1 MLIVEPRVVKLT
13 TRTEID
19 VRRNLPHARL
29 RRIGAWVFLDHFGPT
44 AQVEGMKVASHPH
57 TGLQTVTWPF
67 AGRMDHRDSIGSAQ
81 ILEPGEVNLMTAGRG
96 IAHSEVSL
104 PNSESLHAAQLWIAL
119 PSEVRNMQ
127 PAFEH
132 HGDLPIKQI
141 GEATMTVFLGE
152 HLGTKSPAT
161 VYSPLVGAELR
172 VPAGERLELPVDAGW
187 EHGIL
192 VVSGDVTID
201 EQSVAVNELAFFEA
215 GSNRISIEANSDALL
230 LLVGGKKFEEEL
242 FLWWNFV
249 ARSHA
254 EVVEMREQ
262 WNAQT
267 ERFGKVT
274 DVLGGW
280 IPAPELPG
288 VKLKAR

>member
-44 AQVEGMKVASHPH
+44 VQVEGMKVASHPH

-104 PNSESLHAAQLWIAL
+104 ANAQTLHAAQLWIAL
-119 PSEVRNMQ
+119 PNEVRNMA
-127 PAFEH
+127 PEFEH
-132 HGDLPIKQI
+132 HGGLPIKQI
-141 GEATMTVFLGE
+141 GDASMTVFLGE
-152 HLGTKSPAT
+152 HLGTVSPAK
-161 VYSPLVGAELR
+161 VYSPLVGAEIR
-172 VPAGERLELPVDAGW
+172 IPAGSLVHLPLDATW

-192 VVSGDVTID
+192 VVSGGVTID
-201 EQSVAVNELAFFEA
+201 GQPVAVNELAYFETGA
-215 GSNRISIEANSDALL
+215 GSVEIKTDSDALL
-230 LLVGGKKFEEEL
+230 LLVGGRRFEEEL

-262 WNAQT
+262 WNAQD
-267 ERFGKVT
+267 ERFGKVV
-274 DVLGGW
+274 DNLGGW

>member
-1 MLIVEPRVVKLT
+1 MLIVEPRLVKLT

-44 AQVEGMKVASHPH
+44 VQVEGMKVASHPH

-67 AGRMDHRDSIGSAQ
+67 AGRIDHRDSIGSQ
-81 ILEPGEVNLMTAGRG
+81 QVLEPGAVNLMTAGRG

-104 PNSESLHAAQLWIAL
+104 PNAQSLHAAQLWIAL
-119 PSEVRNMQ
+119 PSEFRNMA
-127 PAFEH
+127 PTFEH
-132 HGDLPIKQI
+132 HGELPTKTF
-141 GEATMTVFLGE
+141 GRASMTVFLGE
-152 HLGTKSPAT
+152 HLGVSSPAK
-161 VYSPLVGAELR
+161 VYSPLIGAELR
-172 VPAGERLELPVDAGW
+172 VPAGASIDLPLDTQW
-187 EHGIL
+187 EHGLL
-192 VVSGDVTID
+192 VVSGDVAIHG
-201 EQSVAVNELAFFEA
+201 QPVAVNELAYLQS
-215 GSNRISIEANSDALL
+215 GPDSVRIESDTDALL

-249 ARSHA
+249 ARSHD
-254 EVVEMREQ
+254 EVVEMREK
-262 WNAQT
+262 WNAQDA
-267 ERFGKVT
+267 RFGTVT
-274 DVLGGW
+274 DNLGGW

>member
-67 AGRMDHRDSIGSAQ
+67 AGRMDHRDSIGSSQ
-81 ILEPGEVNLMTAGRG
+81 ILEPGEVNLMTAGLG

-132 HGDLPIKQI
+132 HGDLPSKQI
-141 GEATMTVFLGE
+141 GQTSMTVFLGE

-172 VPAGERLELPVDAGW
+172 VPAGARLELPLDAGW

-192 VVSGDVTID
+192 VVSGEVTID
-201 EQSVAVNELAFFEA
+201 RQPVAVNELAYFEA
-215 GSNRISIEANSDALL
+215 GVSAVSIESQTQALL

-254 EVVEMREQ
+254 EVVEMREK
-262 WNAQT
+262 WNAQDA
-267 ERFGKVT
+267 RFGKVS
-274 DVLGGW
+274 DNLGGW

>member
-67 AGRMDHRDSIGSAQ
+67 AGRMDHRDSIGSSQ
-81 ILEPGEVNLMTAGRG
+81 ILEPGEVNLMTAGLG

-132 HGDLPIKQI
+132 HGDLPSKQI
-141 GEATMTVFLGE
+141 GQTSMTVFLGE

-172 VPAGERLELPVDAGW
+172 VPAGARLELPLDAGW

-201 EQSVAVNELAFFEA
+201 RQPVAANELAYFEA
-215 GSNRISIEANSDALL
+215 GVSAVSIESQTQALL

-254 EVVEMREQ
+254 EVVEMREK
-262 WNAQT
+262 WNAQDA
-267 ERFGKVT
+267 RFGKVS
-274 DVLGGW
+274 DNLGGW

>member
-44 AQVEGMKVASHPH
+44 AQVEGMKVDSHPH

-141 GEATMTVFLGE
+141 GGATMTVFLGE

-161 VYSPLVGAELR
+161 VYSPLVGAKIR

-192 VVSGDVTID
+192 VVSGDVAID
-201 EQSVAVNELAFFEA
+201 EQSVDVNELAFFEA
-215 GSNRISIEANSDALL
+215 GPNRIAIEAHSDALL

-274 DVLGGW
+274 DNLGGW

>member
-67 AGRMDHRDSIGSAQ
+67 AGRMDHRDSIGSSQ
-81 ILEPGEVNLMTAGRG
+81 ILEPGEVNLMTAGLG

-132 HGDLPIKQI
+132 HGDLPSKQI
-141 GEATMTVFLGE
+141 GQTAMTVFLGE

-172 VPAGERLELPVDAGW
+172 VPAGARLELPLDAGW

-201 EQSVAVNELAFFEA
+201 RQPVAANELAYFEA
-215 GSNRISIEANSDALL
+215 GVSAVSIESQTQALL

-254 EVVEMREQ
+254 EVVEMREK
-262 WNAQT
+262 WNAQDA
-267 ERFGKVT
+267 RFGKVS
-274 DVLGGW
+274 DNLGGW